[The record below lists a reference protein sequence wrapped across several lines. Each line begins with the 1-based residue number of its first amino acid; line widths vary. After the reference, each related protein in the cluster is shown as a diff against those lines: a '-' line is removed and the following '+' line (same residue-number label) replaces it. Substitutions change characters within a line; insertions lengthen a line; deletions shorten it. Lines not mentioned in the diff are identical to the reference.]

1 MNKLLNTYEVSNIL
15 SKELDSGVVIIND
28 PRNSTDVIHFVQYA
42 NAILKVVSKSKN
54 TKIEEFLYFPEQS
67 FMIFWPQKNYEQFPF
82 FDTDNKDELMEV
94 YEKLNSSKLI
104 VTYSDRVVDYYKR
117 LGYKVLE
124 FYDTDFRNYVTR
136 IKERK

>member
-1 MNKLLNTYEVSNIL
+1 
-15 SKELDSGVVIIND
+15 
-28 PRNSTDVIHFVQYA
+28 
-42 NAILKVVSKSKN
+42 
-54 TKIEEFLYFPEQS
+54 
-67 FMIFWPQKNYEQFPF
+67 MIFWPQKNYEQFPF

-94 YEKLNSSKLI
+94 YENLNSSKLI